1 MYKQITLSDGTILT
15 NSIQRVSDMANIP
28 LDSGN
33 TDYHQFLD
41 DLNEQGTEI
50 VDGDIP
56 ESVLEHATQRKF
68 QQQLNAYAK
77 AVARLDKYLLSEG
90 RPEVKQMLPMG
101 ETKYNPAT
109 LEYETSLIE
118 VITQTEVEP
127 LPATVDVWE
136 EVEGEALPAKK
147 TIRNPLIVKDEA
159 ERAAAQVIVDATPEE
174 VKVAAAGE

>member
-1 MYKQITLSDGTILT
+1 MYKLIENIQTGQTVAVEIVGKNTSFLLDPANSDY
-15 NSIQRVSDMANIP
+15 R
-28 LDSGN
+28 
-33 TDYHQFLD
+33 QFLD
-41 DLNEQGTEI
+41 DINDQGTEI
-50 VDGDIP
+50 VEGDIP
-56 ESVLEHATQRKF
+56 ESVLEHAAQRKF
-68 QQQLNAYAK
+68 QQQLNKYAQ